1 MIIETVEQLRTLYQ
15 APTERLIKKQ
25 LSSLDVHCRHFIQLS
40 PFVIIASTSRS
51 YATDSSP
58 RGGAPGFIKVLD
70 DQTLIIPD
78 APGNNRIDT
87 FQNIIETGH
96 VGLLFLIP
104 GVEETLRVNG
114 TARLSTCEK
123 LITHFVEEER
133 PPKLVIEVTAAE
145 VFLHCPK
152 ALMRSNLW
160 LPSAQVDRSSLPT
173 VIEMINDQ
181 TGIILPVQSQEETR
195 KIFAKDL

>member
-1 MIIETVEQLRTLYQ
+1 M
-15 APTERLIKKQ
+15 
-25 LSSLDVHCRHFIQLS
+25 
-40 PFVIIASTSRS
+40 
-51 YATDSSP
+51 
-58 RGGAPGFIKVLD
+58 
-70 DQTLIIPD
+70 
-78 APGNNRIDT
+78 
-87 FQNIIETGH
+87 
-96 VGLLFLIP
+96 
-104 GVEETLRVNG
+104 NG